1 MHFFILFDEL
11 LVTNEIIF
19 FSRLEIMRYYKRL
32 IFWICKSLERRQL
45 IANNTS
51 LEQYVISI
59 ITEHYLRYHQMTH
72 VMYIFTQSENS
83 NDVYSSSVY
92 VLESSYIS
100 KVWQEKNNINLNFH
114 LCTKCKFEFS
124 TSKILKFH
132 ALNLKIIYNI

>member
-1 MHFFILFDEL
+1 
-11 LVTNEIIF
+11 
-19 FSRLEIMRYYKRL
+19 
-32 IFWICKSLERRQL
+32 
-45 IANNTS
+45 
-51 LEQYVISI
+51 
-59 ITEHYLRYHQMTH
+59 MTH

-100 KVWQEKNNINLNFH
+100 KVWHEKNNINLNFH

-132 ALNLKIIYNI
+132 ALNLKIIYNIYFWCQKIFLSKTLVMSTYTYFVVYTAALKWKCTTNITSNECQN